1 MERRGRIQKGS
12 LETGHQI
19 RESEELRITQRFL
32 ANVIGELRIPLIIV
46 GSCNSFIERRL
57 QLVRGKRDSG
67 VQILSLELVML
78 SLLPVRLPCRSVF
91 LNLDTTDI
99 LGQIIF
105 CCGELPCVL
114 QGATLCIVG
123 CLVIPLASTH

>member
-1 MERRGRIQKGS
+1 M
-12 LETGHQI
+12 
-19 RESEELRITQRFL
+19 
-32 ANVIGELRIPLIIV
+32 IPLIIV

-91 LNLDTTDI
+91 LNLDATDI
-99 LGQIIF
+99 LG
-105 CCGELPCVL
+105 
-114 QGATLCIVG
+114 
-123 CLVIPLASTH
+123 